1 MLPEPHPN
9 ARDVAEPSLDLICM
23 PQPSHARM
31 PADEPVQVVHEEEEP
46 LVFSF
51 YQDMSKNPHVIK
63 LMLQL
68 NQAIHKVFSMMNKY
82 LDGWRRYDTVYNLWN
97 PKRKKALDK
106 LAEKKH
112 TCVYF
117 DTRIASYELLAE
129 TVRAQPS
136 EKDVD
141 FIRIDCY
148 PVALGIA
155 AQADQW
161 KTDYGAVLHQC
172 SSALLEDLCAK
183 MSQVNALKELTNLS
197 QINYRRSPRPFA
209 INSADSSGLVGCSR
223 NA

>member
-1 MLPEPHPN
+1 M
-9 ARDVAEPSLDLICM
+9 
-23 PQPSHARM
+23 
-31 PADEPVQVVHEEEEP
+31 QVVHEEEEP

-172 SSALLEDLCAK
+172 SSALLEELCAK
-183 MSQVNALKELTNLS
+183 MSQVSELQGSTSLLKADK
-197 QINYRRSPRPFA
+197 SPDVRKP
-209 INSADSSGLVGCSR
+209 SPHTEKYADWSGQVAEGYL
-223 NA
+223 A

>member
-1 MLPEPHPN
+1 M
-9 ARDVAEPSLDLICM
+9 
-23 PQPSHARM
+23 
-31 PADEPVQVVHEEEEP
+31 
-46 LVFSF
+46 FSF

-97 PKRKKALDK
+97 PKRKQALDK

-161 KTDYGAVLHQC
+161 KMDYGAVLHRC
-172 SSALLEDLCAK
+172 SSVLLEELCAK
-183 MSQVNALKELTNLS
+183 MTQVCRRAVAFLHSEQDHMTYVHVDRALRPSGALRKVRPSCRTLT
-197 QINYRRSPRPFA
+197 
-209 INSADSSGLVGCSR
+209 
-223 NA
+223 

>member
-1 MLPEPHPN
+1 MNN
-9 ARDVAEPSLDLICM
+9 AQTNNDCCVFS
-23 PQPSHARM
+23 
-31 PADEPVQVVHEEEEP
+31 ADRFFVIVKVVHEEEEP

-97 PKRKKALDK
+97 PKRKQALDK

-161 KTDYGAVLHQC
+161 KMDYGAVLHRC
-172 SSALLEDLCAK
+172 SSVLLEELCTK
-183 MSQVNALKELTNLS
+183 MTQVGRGVTRTYCTPSKAASKF
-197 QINYRRSPRPFA
+197 RRMPLPKLPFWA
-209 INSADSSGLVGCSR
+209 PFLFVPKYSICSLQ
-223 NA
+223 

>member
-1 MLPEPHPN
+1 
-9 ARDVAEPSLDLICM
+9 
-23 PQPSHARM
+23 
-31 PADEPVQVVHEEEEP
+31 
-46 LVFSF
+46 
-51 YQDMSKNPHVIK
+51 MSKNPHVIK

-97 PKRKKALDK
+97 PKRKQALDK

-172 SSALLEDLCAK
+172 SSVLLEELCAK
-183 MSQVNALKELTNLS
+183 MTQVSKLNRIISVKWTLKRKRGRHNTSRFTWRCVASNLS
-197 QINYRRSPRPFA
+197 GYLYAAALVRRTSTPHFLYMSVELVPRLA
-209 INSADSSGLVGCSR
+209 YSN
-223 NA
+223 

>member
-1 MLPEPHPN
+1 M
-9 ARDVAEPSLDLICM
+9 I
-23 PQPSHARM
+23 
-31 PADEPVQVVHEEEEP
+31 HEEEEP

-97 PKRKKALDK
+97 PKRKQALDK

-172 SSALLEDLCAK
+172 SSALLEELCAK
-183 MSQVNALKELTNLS
+183 MTQVSEPRCCCVTNAQK
-197 QINYRRSPRPFA
+197 P
-209 INSADSSGLVGCSR
+209 V
-223 NA
+223 

>member
-1 MLPEPHPN
+1 M
-9 ARDVAEPSLDLICM
+9 
-23 PQPSHARM
+23 
-31 PADEPVQVVHEEEEP
+31 
-46 LVFSF
+46 FSF

-97 PKRKKALDK
+97 PKRKKALEK

-172 SSALLEDLCAK
+172 SSVLLEELCSK
-183 MSQVNALKELTNLS
+183 ISQASQPKHVELL
-197 QINYRRSPRPFA
+197 P
-209 INSADSSGLVGCSR
+209 
-223 NA
+223 

>member
-1 MLPEPHPN
+1 MT
-9 ARDVAEPSLDLICM
+9 
-23 PQPSHARM
+23 
-31 PADEPVQVVHEEEEP
+31 QVIHEEEEP

-51 YQDMSKNPHVIK
+51 YQDLSKNPHVIK

-97 PKRKKALDK
+97 PKRKQALDK

-112 TCVYF
+112 SCVYF

-136 EKDVD
+136 EKDVE

-161 KTDYGAVLHQC
+161 KMDYGAVLHRC
-172 SSALLEDLCAK
+172 SSVLLEELCTK
-183 MSQVNALKELTNLS
+183 MTQVGRCVIRACYT
-197 QINYRRSPRPFA
+197 
-209 INSADSSGLVGCSR
+209 
-223 NA
+223 

>member
-1 MLPEPHPN
+1 M
-9 ARDVAEPSLDLICM
+9 
-23 PQPSHARM
+23 
-31 PADEPVQVVHEEEEP
+31 HEEEEP

-97 PKRKKALDK
+97 PKRKKALEK

-148 PVALGIA
+148 PVAVGIA

-172 SSALLEDLCAK
+172 SSALLEDLCGK
-183 MSQVNALKELTNLS
+183 MSQVSRWNCFDTLYTRRLKYV
-197 QINYRRSPRPFA
+197 IA
-209 INSADSSGLVGCSR
+209 
-223 NA
+223 

>member
-1 MLPEPHPN
+1 MCCAVLT
-9 ARDVAEPSLDLICM
+9 SQI
-23 PQPSHARM
+23 
-31 PADEPVQVVHEEEEP
+31 VHEEEEP

-51 YQDMSKNPHVIK
+51 YQDMSKNPQVIK

-68 NQAIHKVFSMMNKY
+68 NQAIHKVFSMINKY

-97 PKRKKALDK
+97 PKRKQALDK
-106 LAEKKH
+106 LVNKNH

-141 FIRIDCY
+141 FIRINCY
-148 PVALGIA
+148 AVALGII

-161 KTDYGAVLHQC
+161 KADYGAVLHQC
-172 SSALLEDLCAK
+172 SAVLLEDLCTK
-183 MSQVNALKELTNLS
+183 MTQVRDSDSLTMV
-197 QINYRRSPRPFA
+197 PR
-209 INSADSSGLVGCSR
+209 
-223 NA
+223 

>member
-1 MLPEPHPN
+1 MGLC
-9 ARDVAEPSLDLICM
+9 AEYHWYLHDPRREFHQRICFGR
-23 PQPSHARM
+23 SA
-31 PADEPVQVVHEEEEP
+31 VSYCFTIIYSTGLLTQVIHEEEEP

-68 NQAIHKVFSMMNKY
+68 NQAVHKVFSMMNKY

-97 PKRKKALDK
+97 PKRKQALEK

-129 TVRAQPS
+129 TVRVQPS

-141 FIRIDCY
+141 FIRIDCDM
-148 PVALGIA
+148 VALGIA
-155 AQADQW
+155 AQADEW

-172 SSALLEDLCAK
+172 SSVLLEELCAK
-183 MSQVNALKELTNLS
+183 MSQVGALKS
-197 QINYRRSPRPFA
+197 
-209 INSADSSGLVGCSR
+209 
-223 NA
+223 

>member
-1 MLPEPHPN
+1 M
-9 ARDVAEPSLDLICM
+9 
-23 PQPSHARM
+23 
-31 PADEPVQVVHEEEEP
+31 QVVHEEEEP

-97 PKRKKALDK
+97 PKRKQALDK

-172 SSALLEDLCAK
+172 SSALLEELCTK
-183 MSQVNALKELTNLS
+183 MAQVREPGCWLHYKRLRTLA
-197 QINYRRSPRPFA
+197 IFA
-209 INSADSSGLVGCSR
+209 IFCRVAGTNYMSYHVTVALGVSSIHF
-223 NA
+223 A

>member
-1 MLPEPHPN
+1 LPLG
-9 ARDVAEPSLDLICM
+9 ASILVL
-23 PQPSHARM
+23 
-31 PADEPVQVVHEEEEP
+31 PVRQIVHEEEEP

-172 SSALLEDLCAK
+172 SSALLEELCAK
-183 MSQVNALKELTNLS
+183 MNQVCTLYNLQFFS
-197 QINYRRSPRPFA
+197 RKRSFARPASPRVW
-209 INSADSSGLVGCSR
+209 SGKSC
-223 NA
+223 

>member
-1 MLPEPHPN
+1 M
-9 ARDVAEPSLDLICM
+9 
-23 PQPSHARM
+23 
-31 PADEPVQVVHEEEEP
+31 HEEEEP
-46 LVFSF
+46 LIFSF

-68 NQAIHKVFSMMNKY
+68 NQTIHKVFSMMNKY

-97 PKRKKALDK
+97 PKRKQALEK
-106 LAEKKH
+106 LTEKKH
-112 TCVYF
+112 SCVYF

-136 EKDVD
+136 EKDID

-161 KTDYGAVLHQC
+161 KMEYGAVLHLC
-172 SSALLEDLCAK
+172 SSTLLEEMRSRISK
-183 MSQVNALKELTNLS
+183 VGRTTQISMSSLTHYRGL
-197 QINYRRSPRPFA
+197 NYRRPWRSHVVRCVIPTRSSFHDFPLCFYRHLLRA
-209 INSADSSGLVGCSR
+209 SIMSTSAPPVTSTIVLQ
-223 NA
+223 AYEIPK